1 MTIRS
6 VKTRALGIAALAATF
21 ALAAPLAAQAQEA
34 DFSGQTVE
42 VMVNFA
48 AGGATDSAA
57 RLIAPYIARNLPGN
71 PSLIVTNRGGA
82 GGTAAVD
89 YLINSVAPD
98 GMTIGYFSGTALRWA
113 LDVDQVPAGTGD
125 LNYVAGKSVNN
136 ILVVRADSGLTFD
149 SYQGFGEPIFFALNS
164 PDNHIAIRMRL
175 FSEAMG
181 VERFELI
188 SGYDTQGR
196 MIAAV
201 RSDEVTMAQAN
212 DTFFGSNR
220 TALEGDG
227 VLAVLGQLGE
237 YRQGAIMPQDGLEDI
252 PVLDTLWREKAPE
265 TLDSAEY
272 RVWQALHQAM
282 AVQNVF
288 VLPTETPAEFV
299 DAWEAAIL
307 AAYDDPEYLAQI
319 TEVGLPNASSTDAAG
334 LRALMAE
341 MRSAFDDPQVTAVIE
356 AAISRNMQ

>member
-1 MTIRS
+1 MNIRTAG
-6 VKTRALGIAALAATF
+6 TRAASVTAFAITF
-21 ALAAPLAAQAQEA
+21 ALTAPLAGQAQEA

-57 RLIAPYIARNLPGN
+57 RLIAPYIAKNLPGA

-82 GGTAAVD
+82 GGTAAID
-89 YLINSVAPD
+89 YLIDSVAPD
-98 GMTIGYFSGTALRWA
+98 GKTIGYFSGTALRWA
-113 LDVDQVPAGTGD
+113 LDVDQVPVGTGD

-136 ILVVRADSGLTFD
+136 ILMVRADSGLTFD
-149 SYQGFGEPIFFALNS
+149 SYHGFGEPIFFALNS

-181 VERFELI
+181 VDRFELI

-237 YRQGAIMPQDGLEDI
+237 YRQGGIVAQDGLEDI
-252 PVLDTLWREKAPE
+252 PVLDTLWREKSPE
-265 TLDSAEY
+265 TLDSPEY
-272 RVWQALHQAM
+272 RVWEALHQAM

-288 VLPTETPAEFV
+288 VLPKDTPAEFI
-299 DAWEAAIL
+299 DAWEDAIL

-319 TEVGLPNASSTDAAG
+319 AEVGLPNASSTDADG
-334 LRALMAE
+334 LRGLMAN
-341 MRSAFDDPQVTAVIE
+341 MRSAFDDPAVIAVIE
-356 AAISRNMQ
+356 AAIARNMQ